1 MAQTLSELV
10 LDMAAEKPVITLTEP
25 ELIAL
30 LFSFSDAWQPLA
42 GSVLEGAEEPL
53 ARAVFTAQVGRLLRR
68 ASFGLALHMQPR
80 HFIYG
85 AYFDVPVW
93 AVQQFFL
100 HTAQYEFILARP
112 DLLRLTITDYLG

>member
-10 LDMAAEKPVITLTEP
+10 LDMAAEKPVITLTAP

-42 GSVLEGAEEPL
+42 GGALEGPKDPL
-53 ARAVFTAQVGRLLRR
+53 TQEVFAAQVGQLLRR
-68 ASFGLALHMQPR
+68 ASLGLALHMQPS
-80 HFIYG
+80 HFIYA
-85 AYFDVPVW
+85 AYFDVPVQ

-112 DLLRLTITDYLG
+112 DLLRLTLIGYLS